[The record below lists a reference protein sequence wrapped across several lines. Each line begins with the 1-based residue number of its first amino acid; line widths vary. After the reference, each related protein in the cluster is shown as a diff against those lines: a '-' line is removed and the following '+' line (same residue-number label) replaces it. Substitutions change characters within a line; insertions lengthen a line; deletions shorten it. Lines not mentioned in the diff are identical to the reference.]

1 MKAHNRNP
9 HEAALSKS
17 TRVPLRPGGGTS
29 PTTSPGRKQSCL
41 IVLSEN
47 QNITIDIGRVVSLPV
62 ATGTAHIFAGGVGS
76 YSQVRVTH
84 HTVTYT
90 YET

>member
-9 HEAALSKS
+9 HRSSSFQEHEGPAP
-17 TRVPLRPGGGTS
+17 TGGGTS